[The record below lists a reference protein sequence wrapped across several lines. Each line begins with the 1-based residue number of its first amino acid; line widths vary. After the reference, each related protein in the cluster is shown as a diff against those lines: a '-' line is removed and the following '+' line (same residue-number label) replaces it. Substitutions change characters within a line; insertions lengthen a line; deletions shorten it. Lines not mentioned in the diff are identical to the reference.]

1 VDGIWAFFAM
11 AVVLSLSPGPDDVL
25 VLRSALRGGPRLGM
39 ATVAG
44 VGAGSLAWGAAAA
57 LGLAAV
63 VARSA
68 PVYEAFRLV
77 GAGYL
82 VLLGVAPLVTGVRG
96 RGRRVAPP
104 LLDCD
109 RRFRLPGGA
118 RGAFSAGLMSDLLN
132 PKIGLFYLAVVPQF
146 VPAGAPTLQYSLLLC
161 AIDVLVAV
169 TWLAALTWLAHA
181 AVRWL
186 ARPPVVLWSQR
197 IFSTCLVGLGT
208 STAVGL

>member
-1 VDGIWAFFAM
+1 
-11 AVVLSLSPGPDDVL
+11 
-25 VLRSALRGGPRLGM
+25 
-39 ATVAG
+39 
-44 VGAGSLAWGAAAA
+44 
-57 LGLAAV
+57 
-63 VARSA
+63 
-68 PVYEAFRLV
+68 VYEAFRLV

-82 VLLGVAPLVTGVRG
+82 ILLGVAPLVTGVRG
-96 RGRRVAPP
+96 RRSRVTPPQIDFDRRV
-104 LLDCD
+104 
-109 RRFRLPGGA
+109 RLPGGA
-118 RGAFSAGLMSDLLN
+118 RRAFSSGLMSDLLN

-146 VPAGAPTLQYSLLLC
+146 VPAGAPTLRYSLLLC

-181 AVRWL
+181 AVSWL

>member
-1 VDGIWAFFAM
+1 MDGIWAFFAV

-25 VLRSALRGGPRLGM
+25 VLRSSLRGGPRLGM

-68 PVYEAFRLV
+68 PVYEAFRLL

-82 VLLGVAPLVTGVRG
+82 ILLGVAPLVTGVRG
-96 RGRRVAPP
+96 RSRRVASPQI
-104 LLDCD
+104 DCD
-109 RRFRLPGGA
+109 RSVRPPGGA
-118 RGAFSAGLMSDLLN
+118 RGAFSAGFMSDLLN

-181 AVRWL
+181 AVTWL